1 MNTELLT
8 YLESI
13 TTEEQAILDGQLNIR
28 RDLYTSKKDFIIDSQ
43 KLLEKGRLIELR
55 LHTRFAHFPRH
66 RHDYVE
72 MVYMCSGSTTHIIND
87 SDRITLQ
94 EGDLLFLNQNATQEI
109 LPAGLHDIAV
119 NFIILPEFF
128 DRSLSMIEEENILRD
143 FLISTLAKDSSPAA
157 YLHFQAKDILPVQNL
172 LENMIWTLIH
182 KKSGTNTINQTT
194 MGLLFMNLSTF
205 AESINQNAAGQYEQN
220 MVFSVLKYIET
231 HYKNASLTETMG
243 LLFMN
248 LSTFAESINQNAAG
262 QYEQNMVFSVL
273 KYIETHYKNA
283 SLTDICTEY
292 SLPPYY
298 ISRLLKKFT
307 GSNFKNLLQ
316 QRRLQQAAYL
326 LSQTTLSVEAVM
338 DAIGYENSSYF
349 YRKFREKYGCSPA
362 EFREK

>member
-55 LHTRFAHFPRH
+55 PHTRFAHFPRH

-231 HYKNASLTETMG
+231 HYKNASLT
-243 LLFMN
+243 
-248 LSTFAESINQNAAG
+248 
-262 QYEQNMVFSVL
+262 
-273 KYIETHYKNA
+273 
-283 SLTDICTEY
+283 DICTEY

>member
-55 LHTRFAHFPRH
+55 PHTRFAHFPRH

-94 EGDLLFLNQNATQEI
+94 EGDLLFLNQNATPEI

-231 HYKNASLTETMG
+231 HYKNASLT
-243 LLFMN
+243 
-248 LSTFAESINQNAAG
+248 
-262 QYEQNMVFSVL
+262 
-273 KYIETHYKNA
+273 
-283 SLTDICTEY
+283 DICTEY

>member
-1 MNTELLT
+1 MNPELLARLT
-8 YLESI
+8 PV
-13 TTEEQAILDGQLNIR
+13 TAEEQAILDGQLTIQK
-28 RDLYTSKKDFIIDSQ
+28 DLYTSAKDFVIDSR

-55 LHTRFAHFPRH
+55 PHTRFAHFPKH

-87 SDRITLQ
+87 SDRIQLQ

-109 LPAGLHDIAV
+109 LPAGQNDIAV

-128 DRSLSMIEEENILRD
+128 DQSLYMIEQENVLRD
-143 FLISTLAKDSSPAA
+143 FLISTLAKNTSPAA

-182 KKSGTNTINQTT
+182 QKPGMNTINQTT
-194 MGLLFMNLSTF
+194 MGLLFMNLSAF

-220 MVFSVLKYIET
+220 L
-231 HYKNASLTETMG
+231 
-243 LLFMN
+243 
-248 LSTFAESINQNAAG
+248 
-262 QYEQNMVFSVL
+262 VFSVL

-283 SLTDICTEY
+283 SLTDICAEQT
-292 SLPPYY
+292 LPPYY
-298 ISRLLKKFT
+298 ISRLLKKYT
-307 GSNFKNLLQ
+307 GSNFKELLQ
-316 QRRLQQAAYL
+316 QRKLQQAAYL
-326 LSQTTLSVEAVM
+326 LSQTTLSVESVM

-362 EFREK
+362 EFRH

>member
-1 MNTELLT
+1 M
-8 YLESI
+8 
-13 TTEEQAILDGQLNIR
+13 
-28 RDLYTSKKDFIIDSQ
+28 IDSQ

-55 LHTRFAHFPRH
+55 PHTRFAHFPRH

-143 FLISTLAKDSSPAA
+143 FLISTLAKDSTPAA

-182 KKSGTNTINQTT
+182 KKSGTNTINQT
-194 MGLLFMNLSTF
+194 
-205 AESINQNAAGQYEQN
+205 
-220 MVFSVLKYIET
+220 
-231 HYKNASLTETMG
+231 TMG

>member
-1 MNTELLT
+1 MNPELLT
-8 YLESI
+8 YLEPI
-13 TTEEQAILDGQLNIR
+13 TTEEQAILDGQLDIR
-28 RDLYTSKKDFIIDSQ
+28 RDLYTSKKDFVIDSQ

-55 LHTRFAHFPRH
+55 PHTRFAHFPRH

-231 HYKNASLTETMG
+231 HYKNASLT
-243 LLFMN
+243 
-248 LSTFAESINQNAAG
+248 
-262 QYEQNMVFSVL
+262 
-273 KYIETHYKNA
+273 
-283 SLTDICTEY
+283 DICTEY

-338 DAIGYENSSYF
+338 EAIGYENSSYF

>member
-1 MNTELLT
+1 MNPELLT
-8 YLESI
+8 YLEPI
-13 TTEEQAILDGQLNIR
+13 TTEEQAILDGQLDIR
-28 RDLYTSKKDFIIDSQ
+28 RDLYTSKKDFVIDSQ

-55 LHTRFAHFPRH
+55 PHTRFAHFPRH

-128 DRSLSMIEEENILRD
+128 DRSISMIEEENILRD

-231 HYKNASLTETMG
+231 HYKNASLT
-243 LLFMN
+243 
-248 LSTFAESINQNAAG
+248 
-262 QYEQNMVFSVL
+262 
-273 KYIETHYKNA
+273 
-283 SLTDICTEY
+283 DICTEY

-338 DAIGYENSSYF
+338 EAIGYENSSYF